1 MSVEKTKTVSNTMW
15 ILQYRNL
22 VEGEIERDT
31 ESFLST
37 RPVEVLFFVGLGPG
51 KSSGHRISNPET
63 DDSAPR
69 NQPVRICHVA
79 DQSLT

>member
-1 MSVEKTKTVSNTMW
+1 MCVEKTKTVSNTMW

-37 RPVEVLFFVGLGPG
+37 SR
-51 KSSGHRISNPET
+51 RAR
-63 DDSAPR
+63 DDTAGR
-69 NQPVRICHVA
+69 
-79 DQSLT
+79 